1 MTEPVLVIQQPNL
14 ARCCLTNSKVDVCGR
29 LDCIQSSS
37 CSITPP
43 NIPIEI
49 EKLNAFFIESAGHD
63 SLNYRQSCAVES
75 LALKNPNL
83 TVHVLMMTSSE
94 INMTSPTMRLLV
106 GNYQNIRISQVRLGE
121 YIYGT
126 PLEHWYFCTTWNYG
140 SWAVAHL
147 SDGLRLLAL
156 SKYGGY
162 YFDLDIIQM
171 NPVTDLR
178 NFAVA
183 EDGNKVGSSVIHADF
198 EHPII
203 RNAVEEFHTNYKYDK
218 ISLYNQ

>member
-1 MTEPVLVIQQPNL
+1 MKEPVLVIQQPNL
-14 ARCCLTNSKVDVCGR
+14 ARCCLSNSKVDVCGR
-29 LDCIQSSS
+29 PDCIPSSS
-37 CSITPP
+37 CSIAP
-43 NIPIEI
+43 IPIEI
-49 EKLNAFFIESAGHD
+49 GKTPNAFFIESAGHD

-75 LALKNPNL
+75 LALMNPNL
-83 TVHVLMMTSSE
+83 TVHVLMMTSAE

-106 GNYQNIRISQVRLGE
+106 ENYPNIRISQVRLGD

-126 PLEHWYFCTTWNYG
+126 LLEHWYFCTTWNYG

-147 SDGLRLLAL
+147 SDGLRLLTL
-156 SKYGGY
+156 MKYGGY

-171 NPVTDLR
+171 NSVTDFR

-183 EDGNKVGSSVIHADF
+183 EDGDKVGNSVIHADF

-203 RNAVEEFHTNYKYDK
+203 RNAVEEFHTNYRYYLT
-218 ISLYNQ
+218 ITRI